1 MCPLLICAEG
11 MRKKEVI
18 YQLFPRLF
26 GNNKSNPTPYG
37 SLQRNGSGKFRDI
50 NSKAL
55 QSLSEM
61 GVTHIWYTG
70 ILEHATESDYSSYG
84 ISRDNPAVVKG
95 RAGSPYA
102 VKDYYDV
109 DPDLAIE
116 PANRMNEF
124 RDLVLRTQKL
134 GMKVIIDFVPN
145 HVARSYFS
153 DNLPAGHHQLG
164 QHDDPSESFLPDN
177 NFYYFPGKRFVVPK
191 EALKECKKYTDLLK
205 IRPFYEY
212 PAKASGNDCFNPTPS
227 VTDWYETV
235 KLNYGK
241 EFDQAQSS
249 HYSPIPAT
257 WHRMM
262 DILTFW
268 AEFGID
274 GFRCDM
280 AEMVPVEF
288 WNWTITK
295 IKSRFPAISFTAEV
309 YNPNLYP
316 DYLTKGKFDFLYDK
330 VGLYDTLKKITLGE
344 ADVTNIS
351 ACWQSLNGIDNKMLR
366 FMENHDEQRIASDFF
381 TGNPEKALPAVFVSA
396 CMSTGPFMLYNGQ
409 ELGEKGDRI
418 AGFSGN
424 DGRTTIFDYW
434 VMPEVQKWN
443 NDGAFTT
450 HRLSDSQ
457 KQLRLQYSKI
467 LQLCRNEAI
476 SEGAFYDLLW
486 INEQLV
492 SQQVYAFLR
501 HTKNEKMLFIA
512 SFNANEVQTHIE
524 ISDHAIAAINL
535 DTTNDIECRE
545 ELYLHEPDNF
555 SYKSSGN
562 SIILN
567 LSLAPFES
575 KVFRL

>member
-1 MCPLLICAEG
+1 MICAEG
-11 MRKKEVI
+11 MKKKEVI

-26 GNNKSNPTPYG
+26 GNNNSNPVPYG
-37 SLQRNGSGKFRDI
+37 SLEQNGSGKFSDI
-50 NSKAL
+50 NNNAL
-55 QSLSEM
+55 QSLNEM

-70 ILEHATESDYSSYG
+70 ILEHATESDYSSIG

-109 DPDLAIE
+109 DPDLASE
-116 PANRMNEF
+116 PANRMDEF
-124 RDLVLRTQKL
+124 RDLVKRTKKIGL
-134 GMKVIIDFVPN
+134 KVIIDFVPN

-191 EALKECKKYTDLLK
+191 EALQECKKYTDLLK

-212 PAKASGNDCFNPTPS
+212 PAKASGNDCFNPTPA

-241 EFDQAQSS
+241 EFDQAQSL
-249 HYSPIPAT
+249 HYTPIPAT
-257 WHRMM
+257 WYRMM

-288 WNWTITK
+288 WNWAVTK
-295 IKSRFPAISFTAEV
+295 IKSRFPTISFTAEV
-309 YNPNLYP
+309 YNPILYN

-330 VGLYDTLKKITLGE
+330 VGLYDTLKKVTMGE
-344 ADVTNIS
+344 ADVTTIS
-351 ACWQSLNGIDNKMLR
+351 ACWQSLDGIDNKMLR

-381 TGNPEKALPAVFVSA
+381 TGNAKKALPAVFVSA
-396 CMSTGPFMLYNGQ
+396 CMSAGPFMLYNGQ
-409 ELGEKGDRI
+409 ELGEKGDRV

-443 NDGAFTT
+443 NEGAFTT
-450 HRLSDSQ
+450 HLLSDSQ
-457 KQLRLQYSKI
+457 KLLRLQYSKI
-467 LQLCRNEAI
+467 LQLCRSEAI

-486 INEQLV
+486 INTHLV
-492 SQQVYAFLR
+492 SQQIYAFLR
-501 HTKNEKMLFIA
+501 HTKKEKMLFIA
-512 SFNANEVQTHIE
+512 SFNANEVQTHVD
-524 ISDHAIAAINL
+524 ISEHAIAAINL
-535 DTTNDIECRE
+535 DTTNDIECIE
-545 ELYLHEPDNF
+545 ELYLQEPANF
-555 SYKSSGN
+555 SYKSSGKN
-562 SIILN
+562 LILN

-575 KVFRL
+575 KVFRIKVKR